1 MFTYHEETLI
11 ILRVLYLEVTMF
23 KAVSRV
29 LVIAVM
35 LVAFVGQ
42 TLAFNASMSC
52 ETSVD
57 SLSPN
62 FSELVKHYDSK
73 PIDTDSPE
81 DCCGIECCAVDC
93 SCIANACSSFVY
105 FNTEVDSTKTVAL
118 SEVVYLQQFEQPKS
132 ISTLLYRPPIF
143 TS

>member
-1 MFTYHEETLI
+1 M
-11 ILRVLYLEVTMF
+11 YLEVYMF
-23 KAVSRV
+23 KAVLRM

-42 TLAFNASMSC
+42 ALAFNASISC

-57 SLSPN
+57 FLSPN
-62 FSELVKHYDSK
+62 FSELVKHYDSN

-81 DCCGIECCAVDC
+81 DCCGIECCDLDC
-93 SCIANACSSFVY
+93 ICIAHAYSSFM
-105 FNTEVDSTKTVAL
+105 FINTALASIKTATL
-118 SEVVYLQQFEQPKS
+118 SKAIYMQLSKLPNS
-132 ISTLLYRPPIF
+132 IITLLYRPPIV

>member
-11 ILRVLYLEVTMF
+11 ILRVMYLEVYMF
-23 KAVSRV
+23 KAVLRM

-42 TLAFNASMSC
+42 ALAFNASISC

-57 SLSPN
+57 FLSPN
-62 FSELVKHYDSK
+62 FSELVKHYDSN

-93 SCIANACSSFVY
+93 TCIANACSSFVY